1 MINRVHVDT
10 FPLHAAQCRGVYPSE
25 SVAWMFAPKKKH
37 FLALLINNKKYTDTL
52 LKEQLDH
59 LGVVV
64 PAGTMQRG
72 VWLKQ

>member
-1 MINRVHVDT
+1 
-10 FPLHAAQCRGVYPSE
+10 
-25 SVAWMFAPKKKH
+25 MFAPKKKH
-37 FLALLINNKKYTDTL
+37 FLALLIHNKKYTDTL

>member
-1 MINRVHVDT
+1 
-10 FPLHAAQCRGVYPSE
+10 
-25 SVAWMFAPKKKH
+25 MFAPKKKH